1 MSKLFALESRVR
13 ASGSAD
19 LLRDFRMLSS
29 SDHFYYMATKTAGD
43 GRVHDYFSPFESA
56 YDAYMTYM
64 HVLSDL
70 ERRLPRAARTR
81 AALREPLRPAP
92 HA

>member
-1 MSKLFALESRVR
+1 
-13 ASGSAD
+13 
-19 LLRDFRMLSS
+19 
-29 SDHFYYMATKTAGD
+29 MA
-43 GRVHDYFSPFESA
+43 
-56 YDAYMTYM
+56 YM

-70 ERRLPRAARTR
+70 ERRLPRAASSR